1 MVKWWWVPGALALSA
16 CRTGADGGVDAAV
29 TRDRALEAVAAASH
43 SIAAIAPGDSIEDLE
58 FLGQYVGDAR
68 VVGLGEATHGTRE
81 FFQLKH
87 RVFQYLVEREGFR
100 TFAIEAKFEPSIEI
114 DRYIGGGEGD
124 VEALVNGL
132 GFWTWDTEEV
142 IELVRWMRAYNAR
155 GGDQLNFYGFDV
167 QDGSGALKR
176 AIAFAAEHAGED
188 TRTLRA
194 RFDPFLA
201 FDALEGDAREQA
213 RSRLNSAESLTGMHR
228 AAVDL
233 SLFIERNEALLTAAA
248 DAHEYQLA
256 RGAARVAVWWL
267 AMSLQPDEWIYLR
280 STSVTDVRDRGM
292 ADMVHWIRGV
302 EGDAERIAL
311 WAHNAHVGKI
321 RDGDGDRMMGMLL
334 DRELGRVYY
343 AIGFAFERGSFQ
355 AFRPATEDQD
365 AKFMEHTVAAAGED
379 SVDGFF
385 ADVGSDLF
393 FVDFGTASREIAV
406 GNWLGEPRRMRWTG
420 ARYSDELEALHP
432 PIPVLAMFDGLIFVR
447 ETTRARPSAR
457 TRERFGLS
465 VTWDEQR

>member
-1 MVKWWWVPGALALSA
+1 MVRWWWAAGALALSA
-16 CRTGADGGVDAAV
+16 CHTGADGGVDGAD

-43 SIAAIAPGDSIEDLE
+43 SIAAIAPGDSVADLE
-58 FLGQYVGDAR
+58 FLGQYVRDAR

-114 DRYIGGGEGD
+114 DRYIRGGEGD

-167 QDGSGALKR
+167 QDGGGALKR

-228 AAVDL
+228 AAMDL
-233 SLFIERNEALLTAAA
+233 SLFIERNETLLAVDA
-248 DAHEYQLA
+248 DTHKYQLA

-267 AMSLQPDEWIYLR
+267 AMSLQPEEWTYLR

-321 RDGDGDRMMGMLL
+321 RDGDGDRMMGMLRSAL
-334 DRELGRVYY
+334 HSNE
-343 AIGFAFERGSFQ
+343 A
-355 AFRPATEDQD
+355 
-365 AKFMEHTVAAAGED
+365 
-379 SVDGFF
+379 
-385 ADVGSDLF
+385 
-393 FVDFGTASREIAV
+393 ASRRFVLPPKI
-406 GNWLGEPRRMRWTG
+406 RMQSSWNTPWQRPGKIRWMVFSPT
-420 ARYSDELEALHP
+420 LEATSSSLTL
-432 PIPVLAMFDGLIFVR
+432 VLPQEKLRSGTGWVSPGECAGQ
-447 ETTRARPSAR
+447 ARDIR
-457 TRERFGLS
+457 TNSRHCIRRFRSLQCSMG
-465 VTWDEQR
+465 